1 MKTGHEKD
9 AMNLLL
15 GKPVY
20 VDDITSQ
27 DCLVVKVL
35 RSPHAHAL
43 IEEIDVSKAQKS
55 QVLKLFIRIKMF
67 LKNVLPWQVK
77 RLQNQVLMI
86 V

>member
-1 MKTGHEKD
+1 
-9 AMNLLL
+9 MNLLL

>member
-1 MKTGHEKD
+1 
-9 AMNLLL
+9 MNLLF

-67 LKNVLPWQVK
+67 HKNVLPWQVK
-77 RLQNQVLMI
+77 RLQNQALMI